1 MELLLLLFSDE
12 DESLRRGHPCTRPSV
27 HDDFKVGATY
37 GAYCQEQ
44 AVEVPVA
51 TDNEVGNMK
60 EVEDGASEDG
70 MYV

>member
-1 MELLLLLFSDE
+1 M
-12 DESLRRGHPCTRPSV
+12 